1 MDFHH
6 FLPPLVRDAQS
17 LGRLGALR
25 LLAQALVTG
34 CCVGAV
40 IGVFRLLYDFLLTH
54 SARLIQSVDM
64 LSFEAGLGIAGVL
77 LFLWLLAY
85 GLLRYEPLISGSGI
99 PQVELMLMGQLP
111 PMRWGRVLWCKF
123 VATLAALWAGLSV
136 GREGPSIQMGAAVG
150 MGVGRVFHDADDAS
164 LPRHLVGGAVAGM
177 TAAFGAPLA
186 GLCFAFEEMRAP
198 LTLPLLLFVMVTAG
212 AAWAV
217 VSLCFGFG
225 LVFPFISVPWLDW
238 QQIWLVLPV
247 GLVAAVVGAGYNRGL
262 IELTLWEDSLS
273 ALPSSVRTL
282 VPFLLSGILLYVF
295 PDIVSGIG
303 PGVLDFQD
311 NGRPFWMLLLLLQ
324 GKLLFSCICFA
335 SGIAGGLLMPIL
347 LMGSMLGACCGSL
360 LLSCGLITPEQLP
373 TLLVLGMAGLFAA
386 SVRTPLTG
394 TALVMEMAGC
404 HLLAPL
410 VVLTSCIAA
419 LAASRLGVEPVY
431 DSLRRRILVRQKS

>member
-1 MDFHH
+1 
-6 FLPPLVRDAQS
+6 
-17 LGRLGALR
+17 
-25 LLAQALVTG
+25 
-34 CCVGAV
+34 
-40 IGVFRLLYDFLLTH
+40 
-54 SARLIQSVDM
+54 
-64 LSFEAGLGIAGVL
+64 
-77 LFLWLLAY
+77 
-85 GLLRYEPLISGSGI
+85 
-99 PQVELMLMGQLP
+99 
-111 PMRWGRVLWCKF
+111 
-123 VATLAALWAGLSV
+123 
-136 GREGPSIQMGAAVG
+136 

-262 IELTLWEDSLS
+262 IELALWEDSLS

-303 PGVLDFQD
+303 PGVMDFQD
-311 NGRPFWMLLLLLQ
+311 NGRPFWMLLLFCWASSFFPVSASLPVLPE
-324 GKLLFSCICFA
+324 GCSCPYCLWA
-335 SGIAGGLLMPIL
+335 AC
-347 LMGSMLGACCGSL
+347 LGRVAVPCC
-360 LLSCGLITPEQLP
+360 CPA
-373 TLLVLGMAGLFAA
+373 V
-386 SVRTPLTG
+386 
-394 TALVMEMAGC
+394 
-404 HLLAPL
+404 
-410 VVLTSCIAA
+410 
-419 LAASRLGVEPVY
+419 
-431 DSLRRRILVRQKS
+431 